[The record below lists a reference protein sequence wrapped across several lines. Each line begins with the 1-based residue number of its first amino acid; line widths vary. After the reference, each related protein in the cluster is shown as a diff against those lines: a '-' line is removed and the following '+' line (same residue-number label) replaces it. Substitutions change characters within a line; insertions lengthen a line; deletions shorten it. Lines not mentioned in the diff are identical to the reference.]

1 MRTFESYSMIPKIV
15 HYCWFGRGAK
25 PATVRRCMDSWRR
38 SLPDYRFVEWTEET
52 FDIDAYPFAREAY
65 DKGKF
70 AFVADVA
77 RLHALYTQGGVYL
90 DTDVEVL
97 RSFDPFLGH
106 RAFTGFE
113 RGRDITTGVIGA
125 EKGSA
130 WIKELL
136 ALYDGKHF
144 VKDDGYLDLST
155 NVRLITDYMASA
167 HGFVPEDSFQ
177 EPDGLVTIYPGEYFS
192 PLDPLTRKVKKTKNT
207 VAVHHYMASWEPRTP
222 VNLFRKAVMR
232 TLGVKA
238 YEKIRAFKLKLFPK
252 AWR

>member
-1 MRTFESYSMIPKIV
+1 MIPKKI
-15 HYCWFGRGAK
+15 HYCWFGRGEK
-25 PATVRRCMDSWRR
+25 PATVRRCMDSWHKY
-38 SLPDYRFVEWTEET
+38 LPDYEFVEWTEDS
-52 FDIDAYPFAREAY
+52 FDIDSYPFAREAY

-90 DTDVEVL
+90 DTDVEL
-97 RSFDPFLGH
+97 FGSFDPVRCH
-106 RAFTGFE
+106 QAFTGFE

-130 WIKELL
+130 WIRELL
-136 ALYDGKHF
+136 GLYEGKHF
-144 VKDDGYLDLST
+144 VQEDGTLDLST
-155 NVRLITDYMASA
+155 NVRLITDYMVHS

-177 EPDGLVTIYPGEYFS
+177 ELDGLVTIYPGEYFS
-192 PLDPLTRKVKKTKNT
+192 PLDPLTRKVCKTPKT

-232 TLGVKA
+232 TFGVKA
-238 YEKIRAFKLKLFPK
+238 YDRIRALKLKLFPK
-252 AWR
+252 PWK